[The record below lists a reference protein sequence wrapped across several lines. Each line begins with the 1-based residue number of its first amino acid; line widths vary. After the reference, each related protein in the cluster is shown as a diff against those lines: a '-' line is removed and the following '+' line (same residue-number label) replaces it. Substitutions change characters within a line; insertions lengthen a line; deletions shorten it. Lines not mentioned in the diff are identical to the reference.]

1 MSKRLSKDIG
11 PIFPVTKT
19 QQLKAQLPCLRIEVS
34 KPLTSLI
41 SSSRSCSCFSS
52 KSPIIYIIYIWNLV
66 FWKDDIML
74 CVLFVELPHIFYIW
88 NLVIWK
94 GDINMAL
101 KLTIT
106 DKRHIQKKRQKR
118 ENKISPENTLL
129 MLIFLNFT
137 GF

>member
-1 MSKRLSKDIG
+1 MSKRLSKDIS

-19 QQLKAQLPCLRIEVS
+19 QQLKAEHPCLRIEVS
-34 KPLTSLI
+34 KTLTSLI

-52 KSPIIYIIYIWNLV
+52 KSPIIYIFYIWNLL

-106 DKRHIQKKRQKR
+106 DKRHIQKKRQKKGKQ
-118 ENKISPENTLL
+118 NIP
-129 MLIFLNFT
+129 
-137 GF
+137 